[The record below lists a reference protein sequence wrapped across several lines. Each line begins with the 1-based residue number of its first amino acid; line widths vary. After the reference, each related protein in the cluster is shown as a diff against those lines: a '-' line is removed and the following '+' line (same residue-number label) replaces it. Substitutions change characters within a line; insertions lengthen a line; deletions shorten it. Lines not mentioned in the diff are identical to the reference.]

1 MEGRRRDYG
10 RTGLEET
17 DGATGRIGKS
27 AVGFHQVV
35 GTRECGL
42 EGCGLGRL
50 LLGAGYEGWS
60 TWGNLGESCSWREE
74 VGKEAESE
82 AVPGEGRA

>member
-50 LLGAGYEGWS
+50 LLGAGYRRVEY
-60 TWGNLGESCSWREE
+60 LGKYWR
-74 VGKEAESE
+74 KLQL
-82 AVPGEGRA
+82 EGRSRERGRV